1 MTQYNNGTFSRFNL
15 RLKISLNTYTKKKI
29 EYLASELEKEI
40 LLLIQIMNLKTNYN
54 TLELLEKTKV
64 HEDLVDGKRELETKR
79 KKLEEDKNKLA
90 SEYKELAKEKKR
102 QDATWGDKARE
113 AEKKKTQYENREN
126 TIPDKSTNE
135 NQENKNGFFDFFT
148 ANDT

>member
-1 MTQYNNGTFSRFNL
+1 M
-15 RLKISLNTYTKKKI
+15 
-29 EYLASELEKEI
+29 
-40 LLLIQIMNLKTNYN
+40 LLIQIMNLKTNYN